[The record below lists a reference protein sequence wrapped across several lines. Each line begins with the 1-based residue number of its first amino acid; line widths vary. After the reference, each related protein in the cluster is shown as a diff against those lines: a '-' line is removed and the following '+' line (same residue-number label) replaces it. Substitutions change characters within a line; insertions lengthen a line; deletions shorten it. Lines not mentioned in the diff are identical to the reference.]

1 MTTGPS
7 HQTPPATVQADTV
20 QHRGASTVL
29 GLAVPLAILAGST
42 TVAWSWRDDLPSR
55 VAIHWGSAG
64 PDGFSSLTALLAW
77 SAGSTAVFIVAFWA
91 IAFWKGQSRPP
102 RQLSAA
108 LSVGVAALVAGITV
122 GTLAPQRGL
131 ADGAEVGGVGWVIA
145 LAVVVSVALGLGAA
159 ALTPRSAPTPGADE
173 PRRDAP
179 RIALTDAERAVW
191 VRRTSSSTG
200 ILVLGVLTAL
210 VTVAVVVG
218 NSWWMLVVPAVLV
231 LLTLAMFSWVVT
243 VDSTGLTVRSTLGL
257 PRRHL
262 PIDEVVDATVDTVSP
277 LRDFGGYGWRTSTDG
292 RTGVVIRG
300 GETLEVRSTGER
312 RFVVTVDDAATA
324 AALLNSLA
332 DRARATSAG

>member
-1 MTTGPS
+1 MTTGRS
-7 HQTPPATVQADTV
+7 HPAPPATV
-20 QHRGASTVL
+20 QHRGASTLL
-29 GLAVPLAILAGST
+29 GLVVPLGILAAST
-42 TVAWSWRDDLPSR
+42 LVASSWRDDLPAQ
-55 VAIHWGSAG
+55 VAIHWGPDG
-64 PDGFSSLTALLAW
+64 PDGFSTLTTLLVICAATTVPVVVALW
-77 SAGSTAVFIVAFWA
+77 VIAV
-91 IAFWKGQSRPP
+91 WKGQARPA
-102 RQLSAA
+102 RQFSAG
-108 LSVGVAALVAGITV
+108 LSVGLMTFVAGITV

-131 ADGAEVGGVGWVIA
+131 ADGADVGGVDWAVA

-159 ALTPRSAPTPGADE
+159 ALTPRGVPTPGADE
-173 PRRDAP
+173 PRGDAP

-200 ILVLGVLTAL
+200 ILVLSVATAL

-218 NSWWMLVVPAVLV
+218 NSWWLLVVPAVLV

-292 RTGVVIRG
+292 RTGVVIRA

-312 RFVVTVDDAATA
+312 RFVVTVDDASTA

-332 DRARATSAG
+332 DRARAASRG